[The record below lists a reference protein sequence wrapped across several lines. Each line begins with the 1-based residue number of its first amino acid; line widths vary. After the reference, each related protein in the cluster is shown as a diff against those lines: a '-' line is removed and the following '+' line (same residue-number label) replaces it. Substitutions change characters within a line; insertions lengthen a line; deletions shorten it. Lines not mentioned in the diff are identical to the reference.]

1 MNKNTQIKKEIEN
14 IIKKMGISGKVTES
28 KKNDLV
34 YYDIVTEDAALL
46 IGYRGEHLEA
56 LQHITKI
63 LVYQKNPQDFP
74 RFVLDINSYRQQ
86 KITKVEDLA
95 QRIID
100 KVLKTRKLEV
110 LPPMNSYERKIVHT
124 KLSEIEDLITE
135 SIGEEPNRRVVV
147 KIRK

>member
-14 IIKKMGISGKVTES
+14 IIKKMGISGKVSEN
-28 KKNDLV
+28 KKNDLI

-63 LVYQKNPQDFP
+63 IAYTKKPQDLP
-74 RFVLDINSYRQQ
+74 RFIIDINSYRQE
-86 KITKVEDLA
+86 KINKIEDLA
-95 QRIID
+95 QRTIEKIQRTGQ
-100 KVLKTRKLEV
+100 VEV

-124 KLSEIEDLITE
+124 KLSEIENLITE

-147 KIRK
+147 KIKK